1 MARLCRLELFAGM
14 RWLRSVHCR
23 SDCGGA
29 GARRH
34 ARRLVRKRIHGAE
47 SDARP
52 GDQSQLDEQRA
63 YLPLLGGSDGRAR
76 RLRSRAASGAS
87 LLGGSGAGRLR
98 WLLRLRRLR
107 GLLLSG
113 GRLRRLIGR
122 RLLLL
127 ILFWLGTLRLRRLQ
141 RPLGGVNRSALCL
154 RIWRLGLRLLWLRLS
169 IRWRL
174 WLVGSWRRSSL
185 LRRGSVR
192 SRRRLRRLRLVARL
206 LRAQ

>member
-1 MARLCRLELFAGM
+1 M

-23 SDCGGA
+23 GDCGGA

-34 ARRLVRKRIHGAE
+34 ARRLVRKGIHGAE

-87 LLGGSGAGRLR
+87 LLGGSGAGGLR
-98 WLLRLRRLR
+98 RLLRLRRLR
-107 GLLLSG
+107 GLLLGG

-141 RPLGGVNRSALCL
+141 RPLGGVNRGALRL
-154 RIWRLGLRLLWLRLS
+154 RIWRLSLWLLWLRLS
-169 IRWRL
+169 IGWRL
-174 WLVGSWRRSSL
+174 WLVGGWRRSSL
-185 LRRGSVR
+185 
-192 SRRRLRRLRLVARL
+192 RLCRW
-206 LRAQ
+206 

>member
-1 MARLCRLELFAGM
+1 
-14 RWLRSVHCR
+14 
-23 SDCGGA
+23 
-29 GARRH
+29 
-34 ARRLVRKRIHGAE
+34 IHGAE

-87 LLGGSGAGRLR
+87 LLGGSGASRLLR
-98 WLLRLRRLR
+98 LLRLRRLR
-107 GLLLSG
+107 GLLLGG

-122 RLLLL
+122 RLLL
-127 ILFWLGTLRLRRLQ
+127 ILFWLGTLRLCRLQ

-154 RIWRLGLRLLWLRLS
+154 RIWRLSLRLLWLRLS
-169 IRWRL
+169 IGWRL
-174 WLVGSWRRSSL
+174 WLVGGWRRSSL
-185 LRRGSVR
+185 RLCRWSIGSR
-192 SRRRLRRLRLVARL
+192 SWLRRLRLVTRL

>member
-1 MARLCRLELFAGM
+1 M

-23 SDCGGA
+23 GDCRSPC
-29 GARRH
+29 ARRH
-34 ARRLVRKRIHGAE
+34 ARRLVRKRIHSAE

-76 RLRSRAASGAS
+76 RLRSRAAGGAS
-87 LLGGSGAGRLR
+87 LLGGSCAGRLR
-98 WLLRLRRLR
+98 RLLRLRRLR
-107 GLLLSG
+107 GLLLGG

-141 RPLGGVNRSALCL
+141 RPVGGVNRSALCL
-154 RIWRLGLRLLWLRLS
+154 RIWRLSLRLLWLRLS
-169 IRWRL
+169 IRCRL
-174 WLVGSWRRSSL
+174 WLVGGWRRSSL
-185 LRRGSVR
+185 RLCRWSIGGR
-192 SRRRLRRLRLVARL
+192 SWLRRLRLVARL

>member
-1 MARLCRLELFAGM
+1 M

-23 SDCGGA
+23 GDCGGA

-34 ARRLVRKRIHGAE
+34 ARRLVRKGIHGAE

-107 GLLLSG
+107 GLLLGG
-113 GRLRRLIGR
+113 GRLRRLAR
-122 RLLLL
+122 CWLLFLLLL
-127 ILFWLGTLRLRRLQ
+127 LLFSILRLRGLQ

-154 RIWRLGLRLLWLRLS
+154 WIWRLSLRLL
-169 IRWRL
+169 
-174 WLVGSWRRSSL
+174 
-185 LRRGSVR
+185 
-192 SRRRLRRLRLVARL
+192 
-206 LRAQ
+206 

>member
-1 MARLCRLELFAGM
+1 M

-23 SDCGGA
+23 GDCRSPC
-29 GARRH
+29 ARRH
-34 ARRLVRKRIHGAE
+34 AWRLVRKGIHGAE

-87 LLGGSGAGRLR
+87 LLGGSGAGGLR
-98 WLLRLRRLR
+98 RLLRLRRLR
-107 GLLLSG
+107 GLLLGG

-127 ILFWLGTLRLRRLQ
+127 ILFWLGTFRLCWMQL
-141 RPLGGVNRSALCL
+141 PLVGVNSCALCL
-154 RIWRLGLRLLWLRLS
+154 RIWWCC
-169 IRWRL
+169 
-174 WLVGSWRRSSL
+174 
-185 LRRGSVR
+185 
-192 SRRRLRRLRLVARL
+192 
-206 LRAQ
+206 